1 MGAPCVACPTSVAA
15 AHHMQPQQQSSPVAL
30 FAVATLPQQ
39 IIPLSSAERLHF
51 ARHSHVPPSHL
62 PNLPLQELP
71 ADLTAEQACS
81 PVCSELVGT
90 MLLSNLVALSH
101 LDDAGPQQ
109 VGGRV
114 PAAAGK
120 QRRLALEP

>member
-1 MGAPCVACPTSVAA
+1 
-15 AHHMQPQQQSSPVAL
+15 MQPQQQSSPVAL

-51 ARHSHVPPSHL
+51 ARHSHVPPFHL

-71 ADLTAEQACS
+71 ADLAAEQACS

-90 MLLSNLVALSH
+90 MCTLLSNLVALSH

-109 VGGRV
+109 ASGQV
-114 PAAAGK
+114 PAAASK